1 MLLNNLDQNFVIAL
15 DFNWFYPDVTQ
26 KWMPILE
33 RMYLPYI
40 TLEDFFNAQIHSI
53 NFPGLNSGT
62 VQQQGR
68 LYKIQKRPGF
78 QEDQLIDKQL
88 TLTVKTAESY
98 ISYFVARHQFQLF
111 LRLGQLTPLY
121 LPNITV
127 SLLDDGGFETVSY
140 CYQQLTPISIG
151 DLSMSYAA
159 RMGQFN
165 TFTWSFVY
173 NYYDV
178 YIRNGKG
185 ERELVSREYDPNKDG
200 ITEVLDLEKP
210 KYENKVH
217 PGISAKKKVNALQS
231 LARNG
236 GNPIG
241 VTLPKK

>member
-40 TLEDFFNAQIHSI
+40 TLEDFFNAQIQSI
-53 NFPGLNSGT
+53 NFPGLNAGT

-78 QEDQLIDKQL
+78 QEDQLVEKQL

-98 ISYFVARHQFQLF
+98 ISYFVARHQFQLY

-140 CYQQLTPISIG
+140 CYQQLTPTSIG

-178 YIRNGKG
+178 YVRNGKG
-185 ERELVSREYDPNKDG
+185 ERELISHEYDPNKDG
-200 ITEVLDLEKP
+200 VTEFLDLETP
-210 KYENKVH
+210 KYENKIH
-217 PGISAKKKVNALQS
+217 PSISTKQKTNALQS
-231 LARNG
+231 LARKG
-236 GNPIG
+236 GSPIG

>member
-53 NFPGLNSGT
+53 NFPGLNAGT
-62 VQQQGR
+62 VQQQGH

-78 QEDQLIDKQL
+78 QEDQLVEKQL

-98 ISYFVARHQFQLF
+98 ISYFVARHQFQLY
-111 LRLGQLTPLY
+111 LRLGQLAPLY

-140 CYQQLTPISIG
+140 CYQQLTPTSIG

-178 YIRNGKG
+178 YVRNGQG
-185 ERELVSREYDPNKDG
+185 ERELISHEYDPNKDG
-200 ITEVLDLEKP
+200 VTEFLDLDTP
-210 KYENKVH
+210 KYANKIH
-217 PGISAKKKVNALQS
+217 PGISTKQKTNALQS
-231 LARNG
+231 LARNSSNIIG
-236 GNPIG
+236 G
-241 VTLPKK
+241 TLPKK

>member
-26 KWMPILE
+26 KWMPVLE

-40 TLEDFFNAQIHSI
+40 TLEDFFNAQIQSI
-53 NFPGLNSGT
+53 NFPGFSGGSVT
-62 VQQQGR
+62 QQGK
-68 LYKIQKRPGF
+68 LYKIQKRPGY
-78 QEDQLIDKQL
+78 QEDQLIEKQL

-98 ISYFVARHQFQLF
+98 ISYFVARHQYQLY
-111 LRLGQLTPLY
+111 LRLGLLTQLY
-121 LPNITV
+121 MPNITV

-140 CYQQLTPISIG
+140 CYQQLTPTSIS

-185 ERELVSREYDPNKDG
+185 EKELISHEYDPNKDG
-200 ITEVLDLEKP
+200 VTEILDLDNP
-210 KYENKVH
+210 KYEKKIH
-217 PGISAKKKVNALQS
+217 PGLSAKQKTNVLQS
-231 LARNG
+231 LARQG
-236 GNPIG
+236 ESVIG
-241 VTLPKK
+241 VTIPRR